1 MMFAKPLRE
10 RVMSGEITESVRV
23 WLRPKV
29 REGGRYRLGPGS
41 IEVTSIR
48 EIAPELVNDAMARRT
63 GFEDADA
70 LMKMAR
76 HGPGDRVY
84 LVRFAYR
91 EDEPVPPPAKKARW
105 KK

>member
-23 WLRPKV
+23 WIKPKV
-29 REGGRYRLGPGS
+29 RAGGRYALGPGC
-41 IEVTSIR
+41 IEVASIT
-48 EIAPELVNDAMARRT
+48 EIAPERVTDALARRT
-63 GFEDADA
+63 GFKDAGD

-84 LVRFAYR
+84 LVRFRYLR
-91 EDEPVPPPAKKARW
+91 DEKPPPPRKILKR
-105 KK
+105 K